1 MRDPYAVLGLSRDA
15 EDAAIRQRYL
25 ELVKQHPP
33 DRDPQRF
40 AAIREAFEQ
49 LKDLETRIAN
59 QLFDDYRSDT
69 IEELVETVRKDAK
82 RKRLSLQELLAL
94 AKLS

>member
-1 MRDPYAVLGLSRDA
+1 MRDPYAILGLPRDSD
-15 EDAAIRQRYL
+15 DAAIRQRYL
-25 ELVKQHPP
+25 ELVKLHPP
-33 DRDPQRF
+33 DRDPQKF
-40 AAIREAFEQ
+40 AAVREAFEK

-69 IEELVETVRKDAK
+69 IEELVEAVQKDAK

>member
-1 MRDPYAVLGLSRDA
+1 MKDPYDILGLSRDSD
-15 EDAAIRQRYL
+15 DAAIRQRYL

-40 AAIREAFEQ
+40 AEVRAAFEK
-49 LKDLETRIAN
+49 LKDLETRISN
-59 QLFDDYRSDT
+59 QLFDDYRDDT
-69 IEELVETVRKDAK
+69 IEELVKAVQKDAK
-82 RKRLSLQELLAL
+82 RKRLSLQELIAL